1 MKQLPKKNIIAI
13 MLMAL
18 LPLSLSAKKSE
29 LSFYV
34 TNVENIDGNKAVNN
48 LAENLKSVSEIKA
61 VQDGNDNA
69 SKKRIIADS
78 VYFKNEGVVSCTDKD
93 DFIAAAKKQSIGV
106 IDGVNIVGGNYRLE
120 MPLDVIAVEGSP
132 APLDPSKNKMSLEI
146 INFGEEGNT
155 VLLHLNAQE
164 LNQDATLSYSG
175 KNIMLGAG
183 IDSGNKM
190 LVLLRGQTPCAVLM
204 LNGSENKRIG
214 MLLKTKGAVSN
225 FSRGMLRAE
234 VEKECSTLGL
244 SQFKFTRD
252 NGKYKVYSL
261 YWLDMQKQ
269 YDIFGDY
276 HYNMRNDKKW
286 GEFYF
291 DSQDRLMKWI
301 LYM

>member
-1 MKQLPKKNIIAI
+1 MKKLSEKSIIAI
-13 MLMAL
+13 L
-18 LPLSLSAKKSE
+18 LVACVPLSTNAKNDELGIIAESCFNKSE
-29 LSFYV
+29 MQLGKKANSEEV
-34 TNVENIDGNKAVNN
+34 NKTYH
-48 LAENLKSVSEIKA
+48 
-61 VQDGNDNA
+61 DDNGMA
-69 SKKRIIADS
+69 SKRQTMADS
-78 VYFKNEGVVSCTDKD
+78 VYFKNEGVKCFTDKD
-93 DFIAAAKKQSIGV
+93 DFVAEAKKQSIGA
-106 IDGVNIVGGNYRLE
+106 IDGVNIVVGNYRLE
-120 MPLDVIAVEGSP
+120 MPIDIISVEGSQCQ
-132 APLDPSKNKMSLEI
+132 LDPSKNTMSLEI

-164 LNQDATLSYSG
+164 IDQDATLSYSG
-175 KNIMLGAG
+175 KNIRLGAG

-190 LVLLRGQTPCAVLM
+190 IVLLRGQTPCAVLM

-214 MLLKTKGAVSN
+214 MILKTKGAVSN

-252 NGKYKVYSL
+252 SGKYKVYSL